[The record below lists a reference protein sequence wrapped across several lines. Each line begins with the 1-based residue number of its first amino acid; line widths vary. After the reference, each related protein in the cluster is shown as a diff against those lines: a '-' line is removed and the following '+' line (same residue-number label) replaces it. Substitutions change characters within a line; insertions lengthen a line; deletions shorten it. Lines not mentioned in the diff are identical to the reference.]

1 MWGSQDNRDA
11 DEGMERSSPAESDAF
26 PPEPRCDQ
34 IEPLLQAAHE
44 ETLDPAILSAVLA
57 HIGTCPRC
65 GPRFEQRLAG
75 VYTLARMAPELEPP
89 LAIQRRLY
97 ARINAAR
104 RTISTSIHTSRK
116 VFRLMRDIQE
126 PGASNEQVSPPPAR
140 PARKLGVWIG
150 AVAALLVVGR
160 LGTVLFSLAR
170 LRGERG
176 DTPDAPRTTGC
187 AANAIKAQ
195 LPPRV
200 YLNDLAMVSSDE
212 GWAVGATV
220 DGKSSTAMIFHYQQC
235 RWTALPQTYSD
246 MMLDSVSMV
255 SATEGWAVGGNPTV
269 STGQPLALHYTGG
282 AWRQLAIPLPSGSG
296 AFLIVRML
304 NEHEGWILAVS
315 SKGPPYNMLLHFRN
329 GAWTP
334 VALPF
339 SDITDIAPVG
349 VDDLWIVRGSTETS
363 VPSELAHYQ
372 AGKWSSVPT
381 PVGVMLSHLRA
392 NAPTDIYAMGS
403 VQAASGV
410 PSDATPADLHYAGAS
425 WTRLPLT
432 GHGVGQSVEMLSATD
447 GWAFHWGRG
456 SDADPNDYIARADHL
471 MGATAQPTAMPT
483 NDLNFIHAITPMPDG
498 SYWAIGGYV
507 VKSPSDIAGYYG
519 NLFLRFADGKW
530 SQYGHI

>member
-1 MWGSQDNRDA
+1 
-11 DEGMERSSPAESDAF
+11 
-26 PPEPRCDQ
+26 
-34 IEPLLQAAHE
+34 
-44 ETLDPAILSAVLA
+44 
-57 HIGTCPRC
+57 
-65 GPRFEQRLAG
+65 
-75 VYTLARMAPELEPP
+75 
-89 LAIQRRLY
+89 
-97 ARINAAR
+97 
-104 RTISTSIHTSRK
+104 
-116 VFRLMRDIQE
+116 
-126 PGASNEQVSPPPAR
+126 
-140 PARKLGVWIG
+140 
-150 AVAALLVVGR
+150 
-160 LGTVLFSLAR
+160 
-170 LRGERG
+170 
-176 DTPDAPRTTGC
+176 
-187 AANAIKAQ
+187 
-195 LPPRV
+195 
-200 YLNDLAMVSSDE
+200 
-212 GWAVGATV
+212 
-220 DGKSSTAMIFHYQQC
+220 
-235 RWTALPQTYSD
+235 
-246 MMLDSVSMV
+246 
-255 SATEGWAVGGNPTV
+255 
-269 STGQPLALHYTGG
+269 
-282 AWRQLAIPLPSGSG
+282 
-296 AFLIVRML
+296 
-304 NEHEGWILAVS
+304 
-315 SKGPPYNMLLHFRN
+315 MLLHFRN
-329 GAWTP
+329 GHGRR

-410 PSDATPADLHYAGAS
+410 PSDATPADLHYDGAS

-471 MGATAQPTAMPT
+471 MGATAQPTAQPTAMPT